1 MIDLCSS
8 ISAKEA
14 DQKTIA
20 RGETAENLMRLV
32 ALGVLENAPFREGKT
47 LIVCGKGGNGGD
59 GYCLYLLMKEKG
71 YSVSVLEF
79 GEPQNPAAAF
89 YRAACGE
96 DVLSYQNDFDFSA
109 YANIV
114 DCIFGIGLSRP
125 VSGDYLECIKKINA
139 SKAFVVSVDIASG
152 LSADSGKI
160 LGAAVEADVTFAV
173 QNLKLGHFLSDGL
186 DCSGEIGVLPVGI
199 DPATAEL
206 EMIEDE
212 DVAKLFPPL
221 KRNVHKGNLGRLSI
235 LAGSDSFSGAAVLAE
250 MGAAAFALGDGLVKL
265 CVPDSILYSVMNKI
279 TECTLLA
286 LPSADGK
293 ILFSEP
299 YLEKAISGAS
309 AVLFGN
315 GVDLSENGAHILRY
329 LVKNVKCPLVLDA
342 DGLNLLS
349 SDPFLLKERAGT
361 TVVTPH
367 PKELSRLLGVPVS
380 EILSEPLSY
389 AKEFA
394 ARFGVTVLL
403 KGASTIVTDGKRAY
417 LSKTGSPGMAKG
429 GSGDLLAGAI
439 AAMLAGGR
447 DPIESAYGAA
457 YVLGVAGEYASEEVG
472 AYSSL
477 PSDTARYIAK
487 AVKFFAEKV
496 ANNT

>member
-8 ISAKEA
+8 FSAKEA

-20 RGETAENLMRLV
+20 KGETAENLMRRV

-71 YSVSVLEF
+71 YPVSVMEF
-79 GEPQNPAAAF
+79 GEPQVPATAY

-96 DVLSYQNDFDFSA
+96 DVLLYRSDFDFSS

-125 VSGDYLECIKKINA
+125 VTGEYAECIKKVNA
-139 SKAFVVSVDIASG
+139 SKAFVISVDIASG

-160 LGAAVEADVTFAV
+160 LGSAIQADVTFAV

-199 DPATAEL
+199 EPAAAEI

-221 KRNVHKGNLGRLSI
+221 KRNVHKGDLGRLSI
-235 LAGSDSFSGAAVLAE
+235 LAGSDSYSGAAVLAE

-299 YLEKAISGAS
+299 YLEKAIAGAS

-329 LVKNVKCPLVLDA
+329 LIKNVKCPLVLDA

-349 SDPFLLKERAGT
+349 SDTFLLKERVGE

-394 ARFGVTVLL
+394 ARFGTVR
-403 KGASTIVTDGKRAY
+403 DMEKRMI
-417 LSKTGSPGMAKG
+417 G
-429 GSGDLLAGAI
+429 
-439 AAMLAGGR
+439 
-447 DPIESAYGAA
+447 
-457 YVLGVAGEYASEEVG
+457 
-472 AYSSL
+472 
-477 PSDTARYIAK
+477 
-487 AVKFFAEKV
+487 AEKMAEYLRETLSQCIIWRAETV
-496 ANNT
+496 RESSSGVSLAVTSPKCRLGKLSASSFGI